1 MKNRVVVTGLGVISP
16 VGLTVSDFWN
26 SLKRGQG
33 GIGKITRFDAS
44 QYSNQIAGEITD
56 FDPSQYIGPK
66 EIRRMDLYTQYAV
79 VSAHQAVADANLQIE
94 QEDTNRIGVVVGSGI
109 GGIDTWEKQHK
120 TLLDKGPNR
129 ISPFFVPMMIS
140 DIAAGHISMMFGAK
154 GPNYATVSACATSAH
169 AIADA
174 GRILERGDADVM
186 IAGGS
191 EAPITPLAI
200 GGFASMKATSTRNDE
215 PEKASRPF
223 DAQRDGF
230 VLGEG
235 AGIVILETLDHAKSR
250 GAKLYCELAGCGL
263 TADAHHLTAPAP
275 GGEGAVRSMRIAL
288 QDGEYEP
295 SEVDYINAHGTST
308 PLNDKFETMAIKT
321 VFGDYAY
328 KVKISSIKSMV
339 GHLLGAAGVVEFIST
354 VLSIKDSF
362 VPPTINYEHPD
373 PDCDLNYTPN
383 EGKEHPIHLALTNS
397 FGFGGHN
404 VTLTLKSIS
413 E

>member
-1 MKNRVVVTGLGVISP
+1 
-16 VGLTVSDFWN
+16 
-26 SLKRGQG
+26 
-33 GIGKITRFDAS
+33 
-44 QYSNQIAGEITD
+44 
-56 FDPSQYIGPK
+56 
-66 EIRRMDLYTQYAV
+66 
-79 VSAHQAVADANLQIE
+79 
-94 QEDTNRIGVVVGSGI
+94 
-109 GGIDTWEKQHK
+109 
-120 TLLDKGPNR
+120 
-129 ISPFFVPMMIS
+129 MI
-140 DIAAGHISMMFGAK
+140 FGAK

-174 GRILERGDADVM
+174 YYILQRGEADVM

-223 DAQRDGF
+223 DIQRDGF

-235 AGIVILETLDHAKSR
+235 AGIVILETLEHAEKR
-250 GAKLYCELAGCGL
+250 GATPYCELVGCGM

-275 GGEGAVRSMRIAL
+275 GGEGAVRSMRSAL
-288 QDGEYEP
+288 RGGKYDP
-295 SEVDYINAHGTST
+295 SEIDYINAHGTST

-321 VFGDYAY
+321 VFGDHAY

-354 VLSIKDSF
+354 VLSIRDSF

-383 EGKEHPIHLALTNS
+383 VGQEHPIRYALTNS

-404 VTLTLKSIS
+404 VTLALKSLS
-413 E
+413 D